1 MVRVNS
7 NESPSSPTD
16 GVDQG
21 VEWKERAVSMEMVEE
36 LCNKYNVPYI
46 ECSAKDRWN
55 VNMIFDVAV
64 KERLFHEAYHRS
76 QTFMAQKDGD
86 GTANMY

>member
-16 GVDQG
+16 E
-21 VEWKERAVSMEMVEE
+21 VEFRERAVSMEMVEE